1 MIRTVISVVDDM
13 FFVSKIRA
21 TGKALGLIVK
31 FPRTLEAFRDIIND
45 EPPNLILIDLHNS
58 KVDAIALAKELKSDE
73 KLREIPLLGFY
84 SHVQMELQ
92 RQAAEAGFD
101 EVLPRTLFARDLAQI
116 LASGIRD

>member
-31 FPRTLEAFRDIIND
+31 FPRTLEAFRDTVND

-58 KVDAIALAKELKSDE
+58 KVDAMALAKELKSDE
-73 KLREIPLLGFY
+73 KLRDIPLLGFY
-84 SHVQMELQ
+84 SHVQVELQ

-101 EVLPRTLFARDLAQI
+101 EVLPRSLFARDLAQI
-116 LASGIRD
+116 LAGQANR

>member
-31 FPRTLEAFRDIIND
+31 FPRTLEAFRDTVND

-58 KVDAIALAKELKSDE
+58 KVDAMALAKELKSDE

-101 EVLPRTLFARDLAQI
+101 EVLPRSLFARDLAQI
-116 LASGIRD
+116 LASGIRG